1 MKCPYCGYGEDK
13 VIDTREIRE
22 GVLIR
27 RRRQC
32 LRCHRRFTTY
42 EKIEEVIPV
51 VVKKDNRREPF
62 DRGKLISGI
71 LKACEKRP
79 ISLETIEKIA
89 DEIERDI
96 KSREEKE
103 IRSREIGEMAMRY
116 LHNIDRVAYVRFAS
130 VYRDFKDLNEFMEEL
145 HRLMPHNEEKSS
157 P

>member
-32 LRCHRRFTTY
+32 LRCQRRFTTY

-62 DRGKLISGI
+62 DRGKLISGF

-89 DEIERDI
+89 GEIERDI

-116 LHNIDRVAYVRFAS
+116 LHDIDRVAYVRFAS